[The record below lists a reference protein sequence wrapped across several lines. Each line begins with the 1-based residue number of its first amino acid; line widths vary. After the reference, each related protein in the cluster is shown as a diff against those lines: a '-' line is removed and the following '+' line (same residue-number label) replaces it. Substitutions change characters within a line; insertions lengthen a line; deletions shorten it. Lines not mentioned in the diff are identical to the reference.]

1 MKLWEAI
8 ILGLVQGI
16 AEFLPI
22 SSSGHLSIIQ
32 NLFNIQSAEEDHML
46 FNVLL
51 HFATLISVCIFYWSD
66 VREMLQA
73 AVGIVSPDR
82 TKERKKKNPA
92 GRLIIMIVAA
102 TIPLVFVMPIKSQL
116 EKLNTSTSFIGI
128 ALILTGFMLFVSDK
142 MAVGS
147 KTSKNMKIRDGLI
160 IGICQAVAV
169 IPGLSRSGTTI
180 TAGIATGLDREFAVK
195 FSFLI
200 SIPAVLGATLLEII
214 DLFSV
219 GIDIKLIPV
228 YLVGMLVAGF
238 VGYLSISIV
247 KYIGKSGKF
256 GRFAYY
262 CWVVGVLTIILSL
275 I

>member
-1 MKLWEAI
+1 
-8 ILGLVQGI
+8 
-16 AEFLPI
+16 
-22 SSSGHLSIIQ
+22 
-32 NLFNIQSAEEDHML
+32 
-46 FNVLL
+46 
-51 HFATLISVCIFYWSD
+51 
-66 VREMLQA
+66 
-73 AVGIVSPDR
+73 
-82 TKERKKKNPA
+82 
-92 GRLIIMIVAA
+92 
-102 TIPLVFVMPIKSQL
+102 
-116 EKLNTSTSFIGI
+116 
-128 ALILTGFMLFVSDK
+128 
-142 MAVGS
+142 VGS
-147 KTSKNMKIRDGLI
+147 KTAKNMKIRDGLI
-160 IGICQAVAV
+160 VGICQAVAV

-219 GIDIKLIPV
+219 GIDIKLIPI

-238 VGYLSISIV
+238 VGYLSISLV
-247 KYIGKSGKF
+247 KFIGKSGKF

>member
-8 ILGLVQGI
+8 VLGLVQGI

-82 TKERKKKNPA
+82 IKGRKNQA

-102 TIPLVFVMPIKSQL
+102 TIPLLFVMPVKSQL

-147 KTSKNMKIRDGLI
+147 KTAKNMKIRDGLI
-160 IGICQAVAV
+160 VGICQAVAV

-219 GIDIKLIPV
+219 GIDIKLIPI

-238 VGYLSISIV
+238 VGYLSISLV
-247 KYIGKSGKF
+247 KFIGKSGKF